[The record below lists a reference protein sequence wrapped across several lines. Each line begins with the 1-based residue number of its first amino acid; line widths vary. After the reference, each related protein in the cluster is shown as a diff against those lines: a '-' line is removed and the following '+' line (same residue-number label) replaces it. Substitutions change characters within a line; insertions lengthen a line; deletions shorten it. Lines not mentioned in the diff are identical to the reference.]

1 MENKSKIT
9 YRQVGDYKI
18 PNINLPS
25 EQANIIIGKWGM
37 LHKNYLGYFYII
49 VTNRDIVCRLGT
61 NERLGV
67 ATYFR
72 SCVP

>member
-18 PNINLPS
+18 PNINLTS

-37 LHKNYLGYFYII
+37 LHKN
-49 VTNRDIVCRLGT
+49 
-61 NERLGV
+61 
-67 ATYFR
+67 
-72 SCVP
+72 